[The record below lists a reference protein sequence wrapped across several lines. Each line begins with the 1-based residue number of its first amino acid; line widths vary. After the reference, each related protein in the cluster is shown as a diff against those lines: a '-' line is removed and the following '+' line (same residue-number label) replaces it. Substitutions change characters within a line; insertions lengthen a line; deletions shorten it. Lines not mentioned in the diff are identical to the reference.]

1 MRFLLYLGMRQAANR
16 YFEKSQ
22 TLLEQLRHYISI
34 YVYIRLFESN
44 GLVQT
49 SNGVATLVKHF
60 HQNQY
65 QTLSLVNFGDG
76 SVVLLIE
83 TRVIKKLTV
92 VLLYSD
98 AFEEWFNC
106 SHSFFLW
113 KKEGNEN
120 VGLYLSFFMGS
131 FHTWIFSKYFYATE
145 TEDYKNFLRM
155 DSVIYYEI

>member
-1 MRFLLYLGMRQAANR
+1 MRFLLYLGMRHGNR

-83 TRVIKKLTV
+83 SL
-92 VLLYSD
+92 
-98 AFEEWFNC
+98 
-106 SHSFFLW
+106 
-113 KKEGNEN
+113 
-120 VGLYLSFFMGS
+120 
-131 FHTWIFSKYFYATE
+131 
-145 TEDYKNFLRM
+145 KN
-155 DSVIYYEI
+155 